1 MVVVNSV
8 LKLLQRQTYTCLSH
22 RYGLYLCFG
31 GLVLMI
37 VSAFQF
43 GEVISVFVSFVS
55 RVFVAPVAL
64 NLFTSPCPYAFFE
77 TGSPPESFGA

>member
-1 MVVVNSV
+1 MVIINSV

-22 RYGLYLCFG
+22 RYGLYICFG

-43 GEVISVFVSFVS
+43 GEVRKTTDSYGVAFLLIVCYSTVVFKLSDAK
-55 RVFVAPVAL
+55 VFP
-64 NLFTSPCPYAFFE
+64 
-77 TGSPPESFGA
+77 

>member
-1 MVVVNSV
+1 MIFN
-8 LKLLQRQTYTCLSH
+8 LLQRQTYTCLSH

-43 GEVISVFVSFVS
+43 GEVRSFFLLNSAHFLPASLFVYLADSSCF
-55 RVFVAPVAL
+55 L
-64 NLFTSPCPYAFFE
+64 QLF
-77 TGSPPESFGA
+77 

>member
-43 GEVISVFVSFVS
+43 GEVMFFFSHNNRHQLVLTFVVLANT
-55 RVFVAPVAL
+55 R
-64 NLFTSPCPYAFFE
+64 
-77 TGSPPESFGA
+77 

>member
-1 MVVVNSV
+1 MAIVGSL

-43 GEVISVFVSFVS
+43 GEVRDHILSHPILHVKGIKCL
-55 RVFVAPVAL
+55 RVCVCV
-64 NLFTSPCPYAFFE
+64 
-77 TGSPPESFGA
+77 

>member
-1 MVVVNSV
+1 MVIFSSL

-31 GLVLMI
+31 GLVLMM

-43 GEVISVFVSFVS
+43 GEVR
-55 RVFVAPVAL
+55 RVYVDVYMYIKL
-64 NLFTSPCPYAFFE
+64 T
-77 TGSPPESFGA
+77 